1 MPAPLVRKAVWA
13 LVAACLA
20 IVLTVVSLPLIAST
34 QIVRARIA
42 QELSLRTGYRVTI
55 GEAPDLV
62 FWPSLKTVLTDVR
75 FSRWD
80 AGDAR
85 PVFETERLEAGLSA
99 WRALAGSI
107 DFSTVTLVRP
117 VLRLDRSAEDGSLA
131 LLPERNRLLDIL
143 RSAAERPTVNE
154 PAFGTIRFAE
164 GRIVDEVSGEDIAT
178 DLSGLAD
185 WRTTASPALLN
196 GTGVWRGEVVKF
208 AVALDAPMKF
218 AAQQQSPI
226 SASFESDPVKAAF
239 TGAIG
244 AAQGITFEGQFEA
257 SSPSVRRALQWSR
270 ADIAP
275 GSFMGAVSVSGKATG
290 HGMSLK
296 LADAT
301 LSLDGN
307 PATGAIE
314 LDMDGPMPRVSGT
327 LAFEKLDLGQFLA
340 AFAAPFDAASPSPVF
355 DLTFSDQVSL
365 DLRLSATRATG
376 IGSGIDL
383 ANVAATA
390 QARSGF
396 AAFDISNATAFGGEV
411 QAGFRVDRKDKGE
424 IGEVRISAED
434 IDWAILA
441 QHFGWEGAQ
450 PQTKGTLNVILRSP
464 IGDRDKLARTL
475 EGTVS
480 AKFGAGSLRDFDL
493 SKLLAYKPG
502 SGFFALSAV
511 AGGSL
516 PLEGAE
522 FKAALGGGIA
532 RIETAKV
539 WNKADVIRID
549 GIVPYVGRSLALS
562 LGVERREAGDAAHD
576 SDVTYFIGGSWG
588 APYVS
593 ALPSSA
599 YEP

>member
-1 MPAPLVRKAVWA
+1 MPAPLVRKAIWA
-13 LVAACLA
+13 LVAGCVAV
-20 IVLTVVSLPLIAST
+20 VLVLVSVPLIAST

-55 GEAPDLV
+55 GEAPDLT
-62 FWPSLKTVLTDVR
+62 FWPSLKTVLSDVR

-80 AGDAR
+80 AAEER

-117 VLRLDRSAEDGSLA
+117 VLRIDTGAAGGPAD
-131 LLPERNRLLDIL
+131 LLPEQNRLLDIL
-143 RSAAERPTVNE
+143 RSAADNPAVNE

-164 GRIVDEVSGEDIAT
+164 GRLVDEASGEDVAT
-178 DLSGLAD
+178 DLSGFAE
-185 WRTTASPALLN
+185 WRNTASPALLN

-208 AVALDAPMKF
+208 ALGLDAPMKL
-218 AAQQQSPI
+218 AARQQSAV
-226 SASFESDPVKAAF
+226 SASFEADPLKVAF
-239 TGAIG
+239 TGTVE
-244 AAQGITFEGQFEA
+244 AAQGIAFDGQVEA

-270 ADIAP
+270 AEIGP
-275 GSFMGAVSVSGKATG
+275 GSFMGAVSLSGKASG
-290 HGMSLK
+290 HGANLK

-314 LDMDGPMPRVSGT
+314 LDLGGPMPRVSGT

-340 AFAAPFDAASPSPVF
+340 AFAAPYDAASASPIF

-365 DLRLSATRATG
+365 DLRLSASRATG
-376 IGSGIDL
+376 IGSGVDL
-383 ANVAATA
+383 TNVAATA

-411 QAGFRVDRKDKGE
+411 QAGFRVDRKENGE

-434 IDWAILA
+434 IDWSALA
-441 QHFGWEGAQ
+441 KHFGWEGAQ
-450 PQTKGTLNVILRSP
+450 PQTKGTLNVMLRSP
-464 IGDRDKLARTL
+464 IGDRASLPRTL
-475 EGTVS
+475 EGTVT
-480 AKFGAGSLRDFDL
+480 AKFGPGSLRDFDL
-493 SKLLAYKPG
+493 SKLLAYRPG

-511 AGGSL
+511 AGGAL
-516 PLEGAE
+516 PLDGAE
-522 FKAALGGGIA
+522 FKAALGGGVA
-532 RIETAKV
+532 RIETAKI
-539 WNKADVIRID
+539 WNKTDVIKID

-562 LGVERREAGDAAHD
+562 LGVERGEEGGADHAA
-576 SDVTYFIGGSWG
+576 DVTYFIGGSWG

-593 ALPSSA
+593 ALPSS